1 MAALSVLSMERD
13 ASRAEVIG
21 EVSESNA
28 RWFGSLLREL
38 EGDVTLDCRHAAFV
52 DSAALMLLVDF
63 EQFLKRRGNRLIVDG
78 VPGGSAP
85 ERSIE
90 QARFL
95 P

>member
-1 MAALSVLSMERD
+1 MAALSVLSMEREG
-13 ASRAEVIG
+13 SRAEVIG

-38 EGDVTLDCRHAAFV
+38 QGDVTLDCSHAAFV

-78 VPGGSAP
+78 VPGGGTSEPA
-85 ERSIE
+85 SE
-90 QARFL
+90 QARL
-95 P
+95 QQ